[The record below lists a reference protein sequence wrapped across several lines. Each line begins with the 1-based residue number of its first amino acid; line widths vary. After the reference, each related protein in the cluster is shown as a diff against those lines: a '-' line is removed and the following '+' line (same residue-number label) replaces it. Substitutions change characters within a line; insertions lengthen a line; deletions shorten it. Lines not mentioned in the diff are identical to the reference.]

1 MCDPD
6 KLTQEPKTT
15 QEAMPRDPEERI
27 AELLKANIEFERRA
41 REAEG
46 KLANLR
52 AALKDS
58 ITENV
63 WAAYAAGII
72 QNGEWWEGG
81 MSDAEWLARE
91 LGLSGSNHYPVD
103 EVTDK
108 FEVLVEC
115 LLARAEAGEVVE

>member
-15 QEAMPRDPEERI
+15 QEAMPRDPQERI

-63 WAAYAAGII
+63 WSCYSCGII
-72 QNGEWWEGG
+72 QNGQWWQGG
-81 MSDAEWLARE
+81 MSDAEWLARQ
-91 LGLSGSNHYPVD
+91 LGLTNDRYPVE
-103 EVTDK
+103 EVTGK
-108 FEVLVEC
+108 FDVLVEC
-115 LLARAEAGEVVE
+115 LVARAEAGEIVE